1 MTHSHIKLLTMCH
14 VWPHPK
20 LSIYSIIRN
29 QCPIGLAASAA
40 LVGTGTL
47 SKARLLSRVVI
58 DKRSHV
64 GLNV

>member
-20 LSIYSIIRN
+20 LSIIRN